1 MSSMTYNLGGLFSIG
16 EDFEDED
23 LLGTDWAV
31 RSPPGPAAV
40 AAAVSSRALRPSWV
54 ARREPGEDR
63 PQRTAER
70 SAALCVGTASR
81 SSENTVAGQ
90 TVAPGLRQLSSSP
103 QPRPLRPPTLNNTQ
117 PKLASPQSHADPEAS
132 PKPRVAQDD
141 FDDWD
146 VDLADLDECD
156 VPMGQPPQPPAPTSP
171 ALTSP
176 APTVEPASSAKVLR
190 PPTCG
195 GIRTLPERTR
205 TELSAARQP
214 CGSSSHNLPLRTL
227 SAAHER
233 SPAPPQSPSV
243 FPGLTATSPAPS
255 PISRTLIRPQEPQR
269 PWATTVTSPQPR
281 GLFETV
287 SPAPPSSSSSSP
299 VSSTALSPHPLHTPV
314 LTNRLVQLVSASN
327 KLPKKR
333 PRSEPHRPR
342 ARRFPGPAGLLP
354 QQPQGQSLDDI
365 VVSVSHAPAHGAV
378 ARLPSQG
385 SSSQTEEDEFSG
397 GAWAAMKAEMGL
409 DERNP
414 SCFLHSY
421 SVVMVLRKAVLK
433 QLAKNKVPNMA
444 VLLKSI
450 IHTHADAKAVFKDPT
465 GEIQG
470 TVHRRL
476 LEDRAEE
483 LKVGAVLLLKQVG
496 VFSPSHRNHYLNVTP
511 NNLLRIYAPDGVS
524 LPSTQLPPL
533 VPESMLPSPAPFPTI
548 PREPVSRMH
557 LVFDEEDDEG
567 QEGERCTEGGKD
579 PQAPTDTRVSSSRGP
594 QEPAGNPASQD
605 LGWDADDDLDELLGE
620 LPVDTYSL

>member
-1 MSSMTYNLGGLFSIG
+1 MTAMTCKLSGLFSIG
-16 EDFEDED
+16 EDFDDED
-23 LLGTDWAV
+23 LLGTDWVV
-31 RSPPGPAAV
+31 RSASGPADV
-40 AAAVSSRALRPSWV
+40 AAAVSSCTLRASSV
-54 ARREPGEDR
+54 AVREPEENCLQQTG
-63 PQRTAER
+63 AR
-70 SAALCVGTASR
+70 SAALCNGIASR
-81 SSENTVAGQ
+81 SSTHTAAGQ
-90 TVAPGLRQLSSSP
+90 TVALGLRQLPSSA
-103 QPRPLRPPTLNNTQ
+103 QPPSSRPPALNNCQ
-117 PKLASPQSHADPEAS
+117 PNLASQQSHANAEEPL
-132 PKPRVAQDD
+132 KPSVALDD

-156 VPMGQPPQPPAPTSP
+156 RQIGQSLHPPAP
-171 ALTSP
+171 
-176 APTVEPASSAKVLR
+176 APPEPAVVPAHSAKTLR

-195 GIRTLPERTR
+195 GIQTQPDRSVRA
-205 TELSAARQP
+205 LSTARQAS
-214 CGSSSHNLPLRTL
+214 CSSSHNIPPRTISTPLLQSPNPRPAFP
-227 SAAHER
+227 SA
-233 SPAPPQSPSV
+233 PQSPSV

-255 PISRTLIRPQEPQR
+255 PISRTLNRPQQPQR
-269 PWATTVTSPQPR
+269 LWATPGPSPHGR

-287 SPAPPSSSSSSP
+287 SPAPFSSSSLN
-299 VSSTALSPHPLHTPV
+299 SSTLSPHPLHTPV

-342 ARRFPGPAGLLP
+342 TRRFPGPAGLLP
-354 QQPQGQSLDDI
+354 QQPQGQSLDNI
-365 VVSVSHAPAHGAV
+365 VVSVPQTPAHGAV

-385 SSSQTEEDEFSG
+385 SSSQSEEEEFSG
-397 GAWAAMKAEMGL
+397 GAWAAMKADMGL

-414 SCFLHSY
+414 LCFLHSY
-421 SVVMVLRKAVLK
+421 SVIMVLRKAALK

-450 IHTHADAKAVFKDPT
+450 VHTHADAKAVFKDPT

-524 LPSTQLPPL
+524 LSSTQLPPL
-533 VPESMLPSPAPFPTI
+533 TLEPLLTSAARSPSV

-557 LVFDEEDDEG
+557 LVFEEEDDEG
-567 QEGERCTEGGKD
+567 DKCSEGGKD
-579 PQAPTDTRVSSSRGP
+579 PQPSTDTRAGSSRGP
-594 QEPAGNPASQD
+594 QQPSGNPALQD
-605 LGWDADDDLDELLGE
+605 SGWDADDDLDELLGE
-620 LPVDTYSL
+620 LPEDAYSL